1 MEETTVIAA
10 VTPTCRSFTVPK
22 QTLPVRWY
30 VVHDEQERIVHG
42 DAVNI
47 IAPDKSMFGRQCD
60 SIRSAGF
67 LQAYRDGAKFIL
79 TVDDDCFVPLDW
91 AERHR
96 QALEIELRP
105 WWTTVGLRTR
115 GMPRLS
121 ESPRIALSHGVWD
134 GVPDLDAETQSCFA
148 HRPLGAMLIRNRN
161 IWERIGYPFPQS
173 AMNLGFRREFT
184 PLMYQPAQG
193 PDEGFDRF
201 ADIWGG
207 LLAQKCLSLHN
218 YAAMNG
224 GAVVYHT
231 RASNVDVNIKKEE
244 AGARI
249 HEHFWI
255 YVWNFNRRGVNI
267 GETYA
272 MLADHVAKFDG
283 DYFKRTAERMH
294 RWLTLLAR

>member
-1 MEETTVIAA
+1 MEKTPIIAA

-22 QTLPVRWY
+22 QTVDVRWY
-30 VVHDEQERIVHG
+30 VVHDEQERVVHG
-42 DAVNI
+42 DATSIV
-47 IAPDKSMFGRQCD
+47 APDKSMFGRQCD

-67 LQAYRDGAKFIL
+67 LQAYRDGADFIL

-91 AERHR
+91 ASRHVS
-96 QALEIELRP
+96 ALQIDDELP
-105 WWTTVGLRTR
+105 WWRSVGGVNTR
-115 GMPRLS
+115 GLPACS
-121 ESPRIALSHGVWD
+121 GIPVGVSHGLWD
-134 GVPDLDAETQSCFA
+134 GVQDLDAVTQKRYDAADWSMILR
-148 HRPLGAMLIRNRN
+148 HPGR
-161 IWERIGYPFPQS
+161 WQRIGYPFPQS
-173 AMNLGFRREFT
+173 AMNLGFRREVACV
-184 PLMYQPAQG
+184 MYQPAQG

-207 LLAQKCLSLHN
+207 LLAQRCLSLHD

-231 RASNVDVNIKKEE
+231 RASNVDVNLKKEE
-244 AGARI
+244 AGAKI
-249 HEHFWI
+249 HEHFWRF
-255 YVWNFNRRGVNI
+255 VWNFNRRGQTLE
-267 GETYA
+267 ETYS